1 MLSLYELILRR
12 RWRRQ
17 YMSPA
22 MMVKRRA
29 RMAMTIPTMAPA
41 DEEDEELEI
50 WEAGLDDDCKLVV
63 VALAIMP

>member
-1 MLSLYELILRR
+1 
-12 RWRRQ
+12 
-17 YMSPA
+17 

-63 VALAIMP
+63 VALAITP